1 MFSSDPVIDYLHH
14 EYEAEKW
21 LQSRP
26 ECSICGN
33 HIQED
38 IALKLDGEWICDRC
52 VSENRQW
59 IDEYD
64 D

>member
-26 ECSICGN
+26 ECSIC
-33 HIQED
+33 D
-38 IALKLDGEWICDRC
+38 KC

>member
-1 MFSSDPVIDYLHH
+1 MWTNDPVADYLRH
-14 EYEAEKW
+14 EIEAEQW
-21 LQSRP
+21 LERRP

-33 HIQED
+33 HIQEE
-38 IALKLDGEWICDRC
+38 IALKLDGEWICDKC